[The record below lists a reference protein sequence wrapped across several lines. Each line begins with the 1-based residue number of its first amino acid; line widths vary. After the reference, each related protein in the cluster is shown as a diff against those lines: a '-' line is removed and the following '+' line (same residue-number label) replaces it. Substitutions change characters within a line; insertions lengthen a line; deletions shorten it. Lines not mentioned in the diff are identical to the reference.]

1 MPGSVSQFAWECVEV
16 EEEDREPLLEDLV
29 PFIQRAVRQE
39 QELFRHFRDP
49 QEEGK

>member
-16 EEEDREPLLEDLV
+16 EEKDREPLLEDLV